1 MQRFDSTKFYV
12 RKPSRKFGAIEP
24 PFAALRCPHCGKTE
38 QRSGSIAPNFLKGS
52 PSKKFG
58 AIEPPFTVLIVGKG
72 SGSIAPNFLK
82 GSPSENLVLS
92 NRPLFVVSVCYVTQL
107 LIAPNFMETL
117 QLSAVQRFDST
128 KFSEILCPESPP
140 ENLVL
145 SNRPS
150 PPFAVLIVG
159 KGSGSIAPNFLKG
172 SPSENLVLSNRPS
185 PPFAVLIVG
194 KRERKPFWCY
204 RTALRCPHCWKR
216 QRFDSTKFS
225 ERKPFR
231 KFGAIE
237 PPPFCCQCLLWM
249 TEQRS
254 GSIAPNFMKGNPPE
268 NLVLSNRPS
277 PPFAVLIVGKRSG
290 SIAPN
295 FLKGSPS
302 ENLVL
307 SNRPLFVVSVCYG

>member
-1 MQRFDSTKFYV
+1 MDNTAVQRFDSIKFYV
-12 RKPSRKFGAIEP
+12 RKSSRKFGAIEP
-24 PFAALRCPHCGKTE
+24 PFA
-38 QRSGSIAPNFLKGS
+38 
-52 PSKKFG
+52 
-58 AIEPPFTVLIVGKG
+58 
-72 SGSIAPNFLK
+72 
-82 GSPSENLVLS
+82 
-92 NRPLFVVSVCYVTQL
+92 
-107 LIAPNFMETL
+107 
-117 QLSAVQRFDST
+117 
-128 KFSEILCPESPP
+128 
-140 ENLVL
+140 
-145 SNRPS
+145 
-150 PPFAVLIVG
+150 
-159 KGSGSIAPNFLKG
+159 
-172 SPSENLVLSNRPS
+172 
-185 PPFAVLIVG
+185 
-194 KRERKPFWCY
+194 
-204 RTALRCPHCWKR
+204 ALRCPHCWKR